1 MARLKKEDVTQLAEP
16 IIIDAGILGDNE
28 YKVDKITTNILDE
41 VNKLAPKDMPKEQI
55 PMDTPVKQLALL
67 LGISSEEIKDVD
79 LRIIGKVLNF
89 IMGEVNAGLDT
100 IKK

>member
-1 MARLKKEDVTQLAEP
+1 
-16 IIIDAGILGDNE
+16 
-28 YKVDKITTNILDE
+28 
-41 VNKLAPKDMPKEQI
+41 MPKEQI